1 VKKNVAIYLVG
12 VNSLSGGGGAERFFA
27 DFFELYSKYDDSK
40 YNIYFFTDQK
50 SIYEL
55 NNVNKLLFRNCK
67 LIKLRVFNNRFKKYL
82 ENIDMFFKIKK
93 HSISIVH
100 CANYNRFDFN
110 RMIFLKQ
117 NPFIK
122 VKLVQNIVDCKIPY
136 ILEDKINSDY
146 ESYYERYVK
155 HLKLI
160 NFDGVFS
167 WYKAYVEYFKKI
179 DLTDTKIIF
188 KNIESRFANTDKF
201 QPSKEKNKIIVFA
214 SRFDDQKKPNWFI
227 EAVNIL
233 FNNQKFKNSDWKFE
247 MYGDGPLKKHLIKLI
262 DKYALSDIITLKSYG
277 RLEKVFPH
285 TSCYVST
292 QDYENFPSLSMMEA
306 MASGN
311 IIVARDVGQTDL
323 MVKDNINGFLLKK
336 DSPEG
341 LSDVLR
347 QVVSI
352 HEQAL
357 EEMMNESIKL
367 VKEVHNK
374 QNFFSQIE
382 DFWDNLTMTK

>member
-1 VKKNVAIYLVG
+1 MKKNVAIYLVG
-12 VNSLSGGGGAERFFA
+12 VTSLSGGGGVERFFA
-27 DFFELYSKYDDSK
+27 DFFELYSNYNDSK

-55 NNVNKLLFRNCK
+55 NNVNKLLFKNCK

-82 ENIDMFFKIKK
+82 ENIDIFFKIKK
-93 HSISIVH
+93 HKINIVH

-122 VKLVQNIVDCKIPY
+122 VKIVQNIVDCRIPY
-136 ILEDKINSDY
+136 ILSNNKDELHKPFFDL
-146 ESYYERYVK
+146 YVE
-155 HLKLI
+155 HLKKI
-160 NFDGVFS
+160 NFDGIFS
-167 WYKAYVEYFKKI
+167 WYKKYLDFFREKKWI
-179 DLTDTKIIF
+179 NSSMITM
-188 KNIESRFANTDKF
+188 NILSRFADTRNFK
-201 QPSKEKNKIIVFA
+201 PSKKEKIIVFA
-214 SRFDDQKKPNWFI
+214 SRLDYPKNPDWYI
-227 EAVNIL
+227 EAIKIL
-233 FNNQKFKNSDWKFE
+233 NDSFSNEISKWKFLL
-247 MYGDGPLKKHLIKLI
+247 YGDGPMKNDLIKMI
-262 DKYALSDIITLKSYG
+262 DQYKLNHILSLKTNG
-277 RLEKVFPH
+277 NLEEVFPY

-311 IIVARDVGQTDL
+311 IVVARDVGQTDL
-323 MVKDNINGFLLKK
+323 MVKNNINGFVLKK

-352 HEQAL
+352 HDQIL
-357 EEMMNESIKL
+357 KEMMSESIKL

-374 QNFFSQIE
+374 ENFFLQIE
-382 DFWDNLTMTK
+382 SFWDKLIIKK